1 MKSPVDIKA
10 VFDAMGA
17 AEEARSLPIRVHVY
31 LDDNASSDI
40 ANIAMAATRTSAQNA
55 TVLYD
60 TYPPQHAVPD
70 ASADLALLVS
80 SGDARTGKLYTDL
93 HGFGV
98 PVIVFAANR
107 EAVCANS
114 KAAGYIVSPEDIV
127 APSSQSSP
135 LTLSDRTT
143 GAPIELDT
151 NDAQEMLKQFGEWII
166 NTFKDKQL
174 AFASAFTCVRRPLA
188 LEKVRETAALNA
200 GIGVVVIIPGA
211 DMPLMTL
218 NQVKMLLDIAAA
230 YGEELSL
237 GRIKEILAIVGGA
250 FACRGL
256 ARQVLGVVPGVGWAV
271 KGGIGYAGTIAM
283 GHALLEYFESGAD
296 VAASARSIADAVKN
310 APAWAGASPDKSPI
324 ENAALIAD
332 AAREKVVTATGNAVR
347 NLAPTVASVVSAA
360 GEATGFTQDDLADMA
375 KKALGVVREKVRK

>member
-166 NTFKDKQL
+166 NTFKV
-174 AFASAFTCVRRPLA
+174 SSS
-188 LEKVRETAALNA
+188 
-200 GIGVVVIIPGA
+200 I
-211 DMPLMTL
+211 
-218 NQVKMLLDIAAA
+218 VKT
-230 YGEELSL
+230 S
-237 GRIKEILAIVGGA
+237 R
-250 FACRGL
+250 
-256 ARQVLGVVPGVGWAV
+256 
-271 KGGIGYAGTIAM
+271 
-283 GHALLEYFESGAD
+283 
-296 VAASARSIADAVKN
+296 
-310 APAWAGASPDKSPI
+310 
-324 ENAALIAD
+324 
-332 AAREKVVTATGNAVR
+332 
-347 NLAPTVASVVSAA
+347 SAA
-360 GEATGFTQDDLADMA
+360 TDTFS
-375 KKALGVVREKVRK
+375 